1 MESRVS
7 RIFTF
12 AGPTTLSAEKLQQ
25 LETLL
30 TSILAMPAAQ
40 DTYAH
45 LIDRTSPAVNH
56 TRVMEL
62 GSNTKKS

>member
-7 RIFTF
+7 HISTF
-12 AGPTTLSAEKLQQ
+12 AGPTTLGAEKLQQ

-40 DTYAH
+40 DTYGH
-45 LIDRTSPAVNH
+45 LIDGTSPAVNH

-62 GSNTKKS
+62 GNNTKKS